1 MYQMTIL
8 LLFNNSSEW
17 TVENIHDQT
26 QIKMDLLLQILGVL
40 LRSKILIRDQDD
52 DQIQLDW
59 NSTIRLANEF
69 LRY

>member
-17 TVENIHDQT
+17 TVEHIHDQT
-26 QIKMDLLLQILGVL
+26 QIKMDLLVQILSVL
-40 LRSKILIRDQDD
+40 LRSKILICDQGD
-52 DQIQLDW
+52 DQIQLDF